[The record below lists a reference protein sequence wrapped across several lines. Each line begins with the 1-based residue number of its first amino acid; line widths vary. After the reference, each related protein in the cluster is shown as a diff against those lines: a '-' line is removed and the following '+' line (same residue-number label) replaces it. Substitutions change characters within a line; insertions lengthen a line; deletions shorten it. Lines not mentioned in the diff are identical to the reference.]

1 MVEEFYKYLK
11 HPEFL
16 NEESLPKLKQLVE
29 LYPSF
34 QTAWMLL
41 LKNLKLLNDPEFDQY
56 LKKGAIRVPDRRQ
69 LYFFLTGEKGQEV
82 KTDDLQIDQ
91 YTAQSA
97 YTLTDDGQAE
107 EESLANLVR
116 SIQKKTVKAAPVDT
130 SENLPNEFVTE
141 TLAKIYARQGLYKEA
156 INSYE
161 KLSLKYPE
169 KNTYFAGQIEELKKL
184 ID

>member
-1 MVEEFYKYLK
+1 MVDDFFKYLEY
-11 HPEFL
+11 PETL
-16 NEESLPKLKQLVE
+16 DSESLPKLKQLVG

-34 QTAWMLL
+34 QAAWMLL
-41 LKNLKLLNDPEFDQY
+41 LKNLKIVNHPKFDEY
-56 LKKGAIRVPDRRQ
+56 LKKGAIRIPDRRQ
-69 LYFFLTGEKGQEV
+69 LYFFLSDQKDQDM
-82 KTDDLQIDQ
+82 KSHDLQIDQ

-97 YTLTDDGQAE
+97 YRLTNERQDE

-116 SIQKKTVKAAPVDT
+116 SIQKKKIKSFPGKAI
-130 SENLPNEFVTE
+130 ENPPNEFITE
-141 TLAKIYARQGLYKEA
+141 TLAKIYIKQGLYKEA

-169 KNTYFAGQIEELKKL
+169 KNTYFAGQIEELKKI